1 MDAGAAMIESQQRQC
16 VSVKGRLGRMTT
28 ELMEVFSLEEGD
40 QIIHHG
46 ALFLVTSIENAKDD
60 YGMDIFCTDEEGY
73 RRVIHAAGPMDKVK
87 IVVEDA

>member
-1 MDAGAAMIESQQRQC
+1 
-16 VSVKGRLGRMTT
+16 MTT

-40 QIIHHG
+40 QIVHHG
-46 ALFLVTSIENAKDD
+46 QMFLVTSIEMAQKD
-60 YGMDIFCTDEEGY
+60 YGMDIHCVDEEGY